1 MTFGQGVFLMRK
13 KILLPLFT
21 ALLFTAAGKAGA
33 GETFQFA
40 PPPFPVLNLRSVD
53 IEKNSGFDYINM
65 KVGDFSFNALNFGGS
80 RAIKY
85 WDRGGFSLG
94 GNLMLILGTGKFSGT
109 STTLFGEGLGL
120 QPNWY
125 FDLRG
130 DEEDDFSLPVY
141 FGPHVSANF
150 MAGSFSQTVFGTSY
164 TTYITVATIMYGWQA
179 GIQAGVNLND
189 SIKFI
194 PYVDFSQEIG
204 GAVGTSITSSGYSS
218 STSVSVKALPVTMSP
233 GFDFKLRKINLSLGG
248 AIQNSK
254 SASGTGEKTRT
265 TVIHAR
271 FQTKFRSICGI

>member
-1 MTFGQGVFLMRK
+1 MRK
-13 KILLPLFT
+13 NIILLAFA
-21 ALLFTAAGKAGA
+21 ALAVIASGKVQA

-40 PPPFPVLNLRSVD
+40 PPPFPVLNLRAVD
-53 IEKNSGFDYINM
+53 IEKNSGLDYINM

-80 RAIKY
+80 RAVKY

-109 STTLFGEGLGL
+109 SVTLFGEGFGI

-125 FDLRG
+125 FDLKG

-141 FGPHVSANF
+141 FGPHVNLN
-150 MAGSFSQTVFGTSY
+150 MLMGSFS
-164 TTYITVATIMYGWQA
+164 TYIPYYGTVSTFITATTVMYGWQA

-189 SIKFI
+189 SIKFV
-194 PYVDFSQEIG
+194 PYLDFSQEVG
-204 GAVGTSITSSGYSS
+204 GGVATSMTSSGYSS
-218 STSVSVKALPVTMSP
+218 SDSVSIKSMPVTMSP
-233 GFDFKLRKINLSLGG
+233 GFDFKLRKVNLSLGG

-254 SASGTGEKTRT
+254 SASGTGEKTKT
-265 TVIHAR
+265 TVFHLR

>member
-1 MTFGQGVFLMRK
+1 MRK

>member
-1 MTFGQGVFLMRK
+1 MRK
-13 KILLPLFT
+13 KFLTLSLA
-21 ALLFTAAGKAGA
+21 ALALTLAGKAQA

-53 IEKNSGFDYINM
+53 IEKNSGFDYIGM
-65 KVGDFSFNALNFGGS
+65 KVGGFKFNALNFGGS

-94 GNLMLILGTGKFSGT
+94 GNVMLIVGNGDFGGGSKMTM
-109 STTLFGEGLGL
+109 FGEGFGI

-125 FDLRG
+125 FDLKG
-130 DEEDDFSLPVY
+130 DEEDDFSLPIY
-141 FGPHVSANF
+141 FGPHVNF
-150 MAGSFSQTVFGTSY
+150 NMLMGSFS
-164 TTYITVATIMYGWQA
+164 TYIPTVGTVSTFLTATSIMYGWQA

-189 SIKFI
+189 SVKFI

-204 GAVGTSITSSGYSS
+204 GGIGTSMSSSFGSS
-218 STSVSVKALPVTMSP
+218 STSVSVKSMPVTMSP
-233 GFDFKLRKINLSLGG
+233 GFDFKLRKVNLSLGG

-254 SASGTGEKTRT
+254 SASGTGEKTKT
-265 TVIHAR
+265 TVFHIR

>member
-1 MTFGQGVFLMRK
+1 MRK
-13 KILLPLFT
+13 KFLLLSLA
-21 ALLFTAAGKAGA
+21 ALAFSLAGKARA

-53 IEKNSGFDYINM
+53 IEKNSGFDYIGM
-65 KVGDFSFNALNFGGS
+65 KVGGFKFNAVNFGGS

-94 GNLMLILGTGKFSGT
+94 GNIMLILGTGQFSPGSKMT
-109 STTLFGEGLGL
+109 MFGEGFGV

-125 FDLRG
+125 FDLKG
-130 DEEDDFSLPVY
+130 DEEDDFSLPIY
-141 FGPHVSANF
+141 FGPHVNLNMLMGSA
-150 MAGSFSQTVFGTSY
+150 SQYIPYYGTV
-164 TTYITVATIMYGWQA
+164 TTYLTATTIMYGWQA

-189 SIKFI
+189 YIKFV

-204 GAVGTSITSSGYSS
+204 GAVATSITSSGYSS
-218 STSVSVKALPVTMSP
+218 STSVSIKSMPVTMSP
-233 GFDFKLRKINLSLGG
+233 GFDFKLRKVNLSLGG

-254 SASGTGEKTRT
+254 SATGTGEKTKT
-265 TVIHAR
+265 TVFHIR

>member
-1 MTFGQGVFLMRK
+1 MRK
-13 KILLPLFT
+13 NIILLAFT
-21 ALLFTAAGKAGA
+21 ALAVAAAGRVQA

-65 KVGDFSFNALNFGGS
+65 KVGDFNFNAVNFGGS

-94 GNLMLILGTGKFSGT
+94 GNIMLILGTGKFSGT
-109 STTLFGEGLGL
+109 SLTMFGEGFGI

-125 FDLRG
+125 FDLKG

-141 FGPHVSANF
+141 FGPHVNMNF
-150 MAGSFSQTVFGTSY
+150 LMGSLSQTILGTSY
-164 TTYITVATIMYGWQA
+164 TSYITVATIMYGWQA

-189 SIKFI
+189 SVKFI
-194 PYVDFSQEIG
+194 PYLDFSQEVG
-204 GAVGTSITSSGYSS
+204 GTVGTSFSSSYGSS
-218 STSVSVKALPVTMSP
+218 STSVSVKSMPVTMSP

-254 SASGTGEKTRT
+254 SASGTGEKTKT
-265 TVIHAR
+265 VVIHAR

>member
-1 MTFGQGVFLMRK
+1 MRK
-13 KILLPLFT
+13 KFLTLSLA
-21 ALLFTAAGKAGA
+21 ALALTLAGKAQA

-53 IEKNSGFDYINM
+53 IEKNSGFDYIGM
-65 KVGDFSFNALNFGGS
+65 KVGGFKFNALNFGGS

-94 GNLMLILGTGKFSGT
+94 GNVMLIVGNGDFGGGSKMTM
-109 STTLFGEGLGL
+109 FGEGFGI

-125 FDLRG
+125 FDLKG
-130 DEEDDFSLPVY
+130 DEEDDFSLPIY
-141 FGPHVSANF
+141 FGPHVNF
-150 MAGSFSQTVFGTSY
+150 NMLMGSFS
-164 TTYITVATIMYGWQA
+164 TYIPTVGTVSTFLTATSIMYGWQA

-189 SIKFI
+189 SVKFI

-204 GAVGTSITSSGYSS
+204 GGIGTSMSSSFGSS
-218 STSVSVKALPVTMSP
+218 STSVSAKSMPVTMSP
-233 GFDFKLRKINLSLGG
+233 GFDFKLRKVNLSLGG

-254 SASGTGEKTRT
+254 SASGTGEKTKT
-265 TVIHAR
+265 TVFHIR